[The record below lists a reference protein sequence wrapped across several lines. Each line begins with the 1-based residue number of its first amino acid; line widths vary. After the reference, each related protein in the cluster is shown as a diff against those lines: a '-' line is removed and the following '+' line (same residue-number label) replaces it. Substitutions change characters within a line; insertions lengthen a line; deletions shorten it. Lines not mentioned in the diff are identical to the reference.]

1 MASVPTLYAFLWL
14 SVTWILYKTISLLYI
29 RRQHAI
35 KSRKLACEP
44 APLWPATNLGISTIK
59 QMMAAQKAGR
69 FPAYLRER
77 EEALSESHNRPV
89 HTMRLSIL
97 GNEAH
102 FTSDP
107 KNIQALLATQFKDF
121 GLGSAR
127 IGNFGPLM
135 GDGIFASDGKRWEHS
150 RALLRPQFARDNIS
164 DLELEEVHV
173 QNMMQALPANADGW
187 VEETNVQL
195 LFFRLTLDSSTEFLF
210 GESIDTQ
217 LAALRGGEA
226 SAAAAWRD
234 EKVFGTAIDSS
245 QSYLFKGARFGNY
258 YWMAHDKHFKKLC
271 KDVHNFADYY
281 VDKAIKA
288 QASEKRRP
296 SLTRKFVFLEELA
309 AQTQDPV
316 ELRTQ
321 LLNILIAGRDTTAC
335 LLSWMLLLLA
345 KNLDVFEKLR
355 ETVIRDFGS
364 YENPRDITFVSL
376 KDCQYLQHC
385 LNEALRVY
393 PVVPMDGRRAL
404 RDTTIPRGG
413 GTDGLSPIF
422 IPKGTDVSY
431 SVYVMHRRK
440 DIWGEDADEF
450 KPSRWT
456 SKRPSW
462 DYLPFNGGPRICI
475 GQQFAL
481 TEASYVMVRLLQRF
495 DKIEPTGPT
504 LDVEP
509 KMRLTLTCCPA
520 DGVWVKM
527 RQVKDVTSH

>member
-1 MASVPTLYAFLWL
+1 
-14 SVTWILYKTISLLYI
+14 
-29 RRQHAI
+29 
-35 KSRKLACEP
+35 
-44 APLWPATNLGISTIK
+44 
-59 QMMAAQKAGR
+59 
-69 FPAYLRER
+69 
-77 EEALSESHNRPV
+77 
-89 HTMRLSIL
+89 MRLSIL

-173 QNMMQALPANADGW
+173 QNMMKALPVNADGW

-226 SAAAAWRD
+226 GAAAAWKD

-258 YWMAHDKHFKKLC
+258 YWMAHDKHFKKFC

-288 QASEKRRP
+288 HASEKRRP
-296 SLTRKFVFLEELA
+296 SLMRKFVFLEELA
-309 AQTQDPV
+309 AHTQDPV

-345 KNLDVFEKLR
+345 KNPDVFEKLR

-385 LNEALRVY
+385 LNEALRV
-393 PVVPMDGRRAL
+393 
-404 RDTTIPRGG
+404 
-413 GTDGLSPIF
+413 
-422 IPKGTDVSY
+422 
-431 SVYVMHRRK
+431 
-440 DIWGEDADEF
+440 
-450 KPSRWT
+450 
-456 SKRPSW
+456 
-462 DYLPFNGGPRICI
+462 
-475 GQQFAL
+475 
-481 TEASYVMVRLLQRF
+481 
-495 DKIEPTGPT
+495 
-504 LDVEP
+504 
-509 KMRLTLTCCPA
+509 
-520 DGVWVKM
+520 
-527 RQVKDVTSH
+527 